1 MCVADIFTTYPVRS
15 RRVLVSFVNYKLL
28 EVLQTLFLKGFNEL
42 EKLLKASE
50 ICIAATEKMIKD
62 SGVAGQATYDK
73 TVERLLAKSNAR
85 GKTQAWPS

>member
-15 RRVLVSFVNYKLL
+15 RRILVRFVNYKLL

>member
-1 MCVADIFTTYPVRS
+1 MILSFTSSV
-15 RRVLVSFVNYKLL
+15 
-28 EVLQTLFLKGFNEL
+28 LKGFNEL

-85 GKTQAWPS
+85 GKTPDWLRMAPKTICWFSETRSPYIDKNPDL

>member
-1 MCVADIFTTYPVRS
+1 MILSFTSCV
-15 RRVLVSFVNYKLL
+15 
-28 EVLQTLFLKGFNEL
+28 LKGFNEL

-85 GKTQAWPS
+85 GKTPDWLRMSPKTICWFSETRISLYW